1 MEKQSE
7 CEAVLTDNINYN
19 GTVLESTIAMEE
31 LAELIQAISKVKR
44 YGCIGKY
51 KDNLIEEIADAQI
64 VIAEVMMMFGVTDDD
79 VKGIMSAKIR
89 RLVERMSAK

>member
-7 CEAVLTDNINYN
+7 YKAVLTDNINYN

-44 YGCIGKY
+44 YGCVGKH
-51 KDNLIEEIADAQI
+51 KDNLIEEIADTQI

-79 VKGIMSAKIR
+79 VKGVMNAKIR
-89 RLVERMSAK
+89 RLIERMSAK